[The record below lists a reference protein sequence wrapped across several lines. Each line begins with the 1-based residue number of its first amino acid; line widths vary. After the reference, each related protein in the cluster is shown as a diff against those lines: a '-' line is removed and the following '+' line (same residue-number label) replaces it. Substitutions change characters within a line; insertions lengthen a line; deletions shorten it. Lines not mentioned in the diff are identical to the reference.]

1 MEIREL
7 IKFKKRNKKNIS
19 KPYRNKCNF
28 IITFISILIFLL
40 SFFINIYFFI
50 YISKSD
56 IKFQKLFEKIENK
69 LSETNNKQEPPI
81 LKTNT
86 TNEEYSIKLLKMMT
100 NNDEKEYK
108 GALNC
113 LLNDNEFCIYRLLCP
128 KEVPGKKR
136 ILIGRK
142 ADGGYVLL
150 DDFENIKIAYS
161 FGIDGDI
168 YFDKDLAE
176 RGIDVYMYDHTINS
190 LPYQTYQ
197 NPKFHWKKI
206 GVGGKNDK
214 NQNIKTLEELI
225 IENGHS
231 SEKNMI
237 LKMDIESCEWN
248 TLKDLSD
255 DILNQ
260 FKYIVI
266 ELHFDKEPNIY
277 YEVLR
282 KLYKTHQVFYF
293 YCNNGHNVITF
304 GDNRICQFLEVSW
317 VIRKDNI
324 FIKDS
329 AIYPIEDFKRNVNS
343 YSEIN
348 LNIFKLFDF

>member
-1 MEIREL
+1 MEIIEL
-7 IKFKKRNKKNIS
+7 INLKRKNIL
-19 KPYRNKCNF
+19 KPYKNKCKYIIIF
-28 IITFISILIFLL
+28 IIILIFFL
-40 SFFINIYFFI
+40 SFFINIYFYI
-50 YISKSD
+50 YVSKSN
-56 IKFQKLFEKIENK
+56 IKSQKLFEKIENK
-69 LSETNNKQEPPI
+69 LNETNNQQEQI
-81 LKTNT
+81 VKTNS
-86 TNEEYSIKLLKMMT
+86 TNIEYSIKLLKMMT
-100 NNDEKEYK
+100 NNDEIEYK

-128 KEVPGKKR
+128 KEIPGKKR

-161 FGIDGDI
+161 FGIDADI
-168 YFDKDLAE
+168 YFDKDLAD

-190 LPYQTYQ
+190 LPYE

-214 NQNIKTLEELI
+214 NENIKTLEELI

-237 LKMDIESCEWN
+237 LKMDIESFEWN
-248 TLKDLSD
+248 TLKDLPD

-260 FKYIVI
+260 FKYITI
-266 ELHFDKEPNIY
+266 EFHFNKDPNIY

-293 YCNNGHNVITF
+293 YCNNGNYVVTF
-304 GDNRICQFLEVSW
+304 GDNRICLLLEVSW
-317 VIRKDNI
+317 VIRKDNT
-324 FIKDS
+324 FVKDS
-329 AIYPIEDFKRNVNS
+329 AIYPIEDFKRTNTT

>member
-1 MEIREL
+1 MEIQDL
-7 IKFKKRNKKNIS
+7 IKVQKRNKKKLS
-19 KPYRNKCNF
+19 KPYTNKYKYIIAF
-28 IITFISILIFLL
+28 IIMIIMI
-40 SFFINIYFFI
+40 
-50 YISKSD
+50 
-56 IKFQKLFEKIENK
+56 IKCQKLIKKNENK
-69 LSETNNKQEPPI
+69 LNETNNHQEPI
-81 LKTNT
+81 AKANSTNI
-86 TNEEYSIKLLKMMT
+86 EYSINLLKLMT

-113 LLNDNEFCIYRLLCP
+113 LLNDSEFCIYRLLCP
-128 KEVPGKKR
+128 KEIPGKKR
-136 ILIGRK
+136 ILIGKKR
-142 ADGGYVLL
+142 DGGYILL

-161 FGIDGDI
+161 LGIEKNID
-168 YFDKDLAE
+168 FDKDLAD

-190 LPYQTYQ
+190 LPYE

-214 NQNIKTLEELI
+214 NGNIKTLEELI

-237 LKMDIESCEWN
+237 LKMDIAFCEWN

-260 FKYIVI
+260 FKYITM
-266 ELHFDKEPNIY
+266 ELHFGKEPNIY

-282 KLYKTHQVFYF
+282 KLYKTHQVFYL
-293 YCNNGHNVITF
+293 YCNNGHNIVTF
-304 GDNRICQFLEVSW
+304 GDNRICKFLEVSW

-324 FIKDS
+324 FIKDK
-329 AIYPIEDFKRNVNS
+329 AIYPIQDFSRNANS